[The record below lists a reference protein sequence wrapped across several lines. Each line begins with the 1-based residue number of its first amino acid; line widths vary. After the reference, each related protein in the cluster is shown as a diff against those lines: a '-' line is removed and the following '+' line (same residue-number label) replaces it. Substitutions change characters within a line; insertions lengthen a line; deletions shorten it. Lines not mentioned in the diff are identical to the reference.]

1 LRTKE
6 QKVPMKG
13 AYERKFEALSGTER
27 ECIMK
32 YLVVMLTRIYSMSV
46 DLSTINEGT
55 NSFKANMI

>member
-1 LRTKE
+1 
-6 QKVPMKG
+6 VPMKG